1 MVKSFERW
9 CDVGLEQL
17 SQLPYVRAILAES
30 LRMYPQPPILIRRA
44 LNDDVLPTPL
54 GGDPKGYP
62 IGKGADI
69 FISVWNLHRYRTQIR
84 CPTWF
89 SFMSHKR
96 HLKEAKR
103 AHTGATSILLACMLL
118 ASMLS
123 AIIAECYV
131 E

>member
-1 MVKSFERW
+1 MSKLKKVLVVA
-9 CDVGLEQL
+9 DLEQL

-69 FISVWNLHRYRTQIR
+69 FISVWNLHRYSTQNSL
-84 CPTWF
+84 PYLG
-89 SFMSHKR
+89 FMHVT
-96 HLKEAKR
+96 A
-103 AHTGATSILLACMLL
+103 ATCKKQAELTLV
-118 ASMLS
+118 LS
-123 AIIAECYV
+123 VHC
-131 E
+131 